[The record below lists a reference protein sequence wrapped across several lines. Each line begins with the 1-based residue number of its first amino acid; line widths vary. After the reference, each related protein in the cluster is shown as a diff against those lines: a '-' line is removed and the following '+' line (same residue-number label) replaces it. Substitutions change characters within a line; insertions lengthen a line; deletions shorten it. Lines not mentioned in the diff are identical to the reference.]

1 MGIDFIANIPR
12 KGTSLSDL
20 LSASDFDIFEV
31 VLQVLQLKTPI
42 SEKELYL
49 AAAELYGVET
59 LNEDV
64 LRALK
69 RGTDLIPEDR
79 YVKDG
84 SRYYCAESLKEK
96 STLSLDLLDLDFEI
110 EGAQEA
116 KKKGVVDI
124 IFVIDITGSMGPAI
138 KQITHNISQ
147 FIENINPQDV
157 KDWRVKVYSFG
168 DLTCDPSSVAMNV
181 NRPWISKGDDL
192 NMLVAQFDECIKLVG
207 FKGGGDEPES
217 SLDAVYLAAR
227 DGFDTDWTE
236 RTRAVVLFTDATPK
250 QIQKGTIGVN
260 ADGLQLLI
268 QQINDGHTYLH
279 MFAPKHNDYLRL
291 KNGIG
296 RFGNYVAVNEGGG
309 SPVTALKEVDFAKVL
324 ETLGKSVSQ
333 ASLIN

>member
-1 MGIDFIANIPR
+1 M
-12 KGTSLSDL
+12 
-20 LSASDFDIFEV
+20 SASDLDIFEV
-31 VLQVLQLKTPI
+31 LLQVLQLKTPI
-42 SEKELYL
+42 SEKELYS

-59 LNEDV
+59 LTQDA

-69 RGTDLIPEDR
+69 KGIDLIPEDR
-79 YVKDG
+79 YFKDG
-84 SRYYCAESLKEK
+84 SRYYSAESLKEK

-116 KKKGVVDI
+116 KKKGIVDI

-168 DLTCDPSSVAMNV
+168 DLSSDPTGVAMNV

-192 NMLVAQFDECIKLVG
+192 NLLLKQFDECIELVK
-207 FKGGGDEPES
+207 FNGGGDEPES
-217 SLDAVYLAAR
+217 SLDALYLAAR

-250 QIQKGTIGVN
+250 QIQRGTIGVN

-279 MFAPKHNDYLRL
+279 MFAPKHHDYIRL

-296 RFGNYVAVNEGGG
+296 RFGNYVAVNEGGE
-309 SPVTALKEVDFAKVL
+309 SPVKALKQVDFAKVL